1 MSKKTS
7 KADVTA
13 EGTTENTTP
22 VGEQAN
28 GGQETPEVEET
39 TTEETSSE
47 WGDVFPDKTPEEVK
61 SEIQDWKKHSREW
74 EKRAKSWQK
83 KVDDAPDTSD
93 EVEKALG
100 QARDADKRLAAAES
114 ELSMFRD
121 LFALEIEIG
130 TQVPV
135 SQLADSIAF
144 RDAYQALDRDSD
156 NFAEKLKEIVEKRSG
171 VIHTPR
177 GVEVTGNTS
186 AGADLYDRMFPN
198 KKEK

>member
-1 MSKKTS
+1 MSKKTP

-13 EGTTENTTP
+13 EDTTENTTP
-22 VGEQAN
+22 VEEQAN
-28 GGQETPEVEET
+28 GGQETPNVEET
-39 TTEETSSE
+39 TTEETPSE

-83 KVDDAPDTSD
+83 KVDDVPDTSD

-114 ELSMFRD
+114 ELNMFRD

-156 NFAEKLKEIVEKRSG
+156 TFAEKLKEIVEKRSG
-171 VIHTPR
+171 VAYAPR
-177 GVEVTGNTS
+177 GVEVTGSTS
-186 AGADLYDRMFPN
+186 AGADLYDRMFPKN
-198 KKEK
+198 KEK

>member
-1 MSKKTS
+1 M
-7 KADVTA
+7 ADET
-13 EGTTENTTP
+13 TTP
-22 VGEQAN
+22 VEEQNTGDDAV
-28 GGQETPEVEET
+28 QLADETPT
-39 TTEETSSE
+39 TTPDDTSAA

-93 EVEKALG
+93 EVEKALA
-100 QARDADKRLAAAES
+100 QARDANQRSEAAES
-114 ELSMFRD
+114 ELNMFRD
-121 LFALEIEIG
+121 LIALEVETG

-144 RDAYQALDRDSD
+144 RDAYRALERDSD
-156 NFAEKLKEIVEKRSG
+156 DFAAKLQQIVEKRSG
-171 VIHTPR
+171 VVHTPR
-177 GVEVTGNTS
+177 GVEVTGSGS

>member
-1 MSKKTS
+1 M
-7 KADVTA
+7 A
-13 EGTTENTTP
+13 EENNTP
-22 VGEQAN
+22 VDEQNAGEEVVQHTS
-28 GGQETPEVEET
+28 ETPT
-39 TTEETSSE
+39 TSPDDTSAA

-156 NFAEKLKEIVEKRSG
+156 TFAEKLKEIVEKRSG
-171 VIHTPR
+171 VIHAPR
-177 GVEVTGNTS
+177 GVEVTGSTS
-186 AGADLYDRMFPN
+186 AGADLYDRMFPKN
-198 KKEK
+198 KEK